1 MTNMSC
7 SMMTTESPGISSRT
21 MRRSRISSAVSSGFI
36 PADGSSSRSSRGP
49 AASARQISTRRR
61 SICGSWP
68 TRSKPRRGRS
78 RLKRASRWDARSM
91 AARISPTSRPRR
103 TTESRS
109 PVRRRAC
116 MPIRMLSKTERS
128 RHRRLAWKVRAIP
141 SRAIA
146 WASRPV
152 SRRPRKTTS
161 PAAGAKRP
169 VNALKSVVFPE
180 PFGPITPTVS
190 PSATTTS
197 TPSRATSP
205 PKRTVSPVTSS
216 KLTVVAGAARPVNAV
231 GGLPWVRRGSVRPTP
246 ATSPV
251 SPDPRGPEAAG
262 TVEEHDDDHDAVEEQ
277 AVLVEES
284 EALGQG
290 HEQAGAQHD
299 ARDRVHA
306 ADDDHG
312 EHDERIAEVEVG
324 RRDEAHH
331 DGVTAE
337 GEGRDV
343 LDPLRAAREPE
354 VVHEDVEDE
363 DERDR
368 DERQIVAA
376 RLEDRHE
383 ENRAHEDGRPRPD
396 QHGEPRR
403 PAPRDGQEADGV
415 AAEASE
421 RGAGEVD
428 DAGGPDLEIQPL
440 TRRDVEKG
448 EGRDEGPVRARPER
462 QRKGQRQHGATRERG
477 RPASRERPGERR
489 AEPRHEPHQ
498 AAGRDERPAGGAER
512 PRALGEDAGDH
523 EREDGRLRQPDTRE
537 VAAHT
542 RSTLFSPRRPLGL
555 NPRNSMTTAN
565 ATTSRNSEP
574 RGMRA
579 AAVGWR
585 TPRSTATLAAS
596 PIPGIARFS

>member
-1 MTNMSC
+1 
-7 SMMTTESPGISSRT
+7 
-21 MRRSRISSAVSSGFI
+21 
-36 PADGSSSRSSRGP
+36 
-49 AASARQISTRRR
+49 
-61 SICGSWP
+61 
-68 TRSKPRRGRS
+68 
-78 RLKRASRWDARSM
+78 M

-116 MPIRMLSKTERS
+116 MPIRMLSKAERS

-169 VNALKSVVFPE
+169 VSALKSVVFPE

-205 PKRTVSPVTSS
+205 PKRTESPVTSS

-231 GGLPWVRRGSVRPTP
+231 GGVPWVRRGSVGAGAARPVHSVGGLRRGATRLRSSRRFLFQRP
-246 ATSPV
+246 ILVTSPV

-306 ADDDHG
+306 ADDDHR

-324 RRDEAHH
+324 
-331 DGVTAE
+331 
-337 GEGRDV
+337 
-343 LDPLRAAREPE
+343 
-354 VVHEDVEDE
+354 
-363 DERDR
+363 
-368 DERQIVAA
+368 
-376 RLEDRHE
+376 
-383 ENRAHEDGRPRPD
+383 
-396 QHGEPRR
+396 
-403 PAPRDGQEADGV
+403 
-415 AAEASE
+415 
-421 RGAGEVD
+421 
-428 DAGGPDLEIQPL
+428 
-440 TRRDVEKG
+440 
-448 EGRDEGPVRARPER
+448 GRDE
-462 QRKGQRQHGATRERG
+462 
-477 RPASRERPGERR
+477 
-489 AEPRHEPHQ
+489 
-498 AAGRDERPAGGAER
+498 
-512 PRALGEDAGDH
+512 
-523 EREDGRLRQPDTRE
+523 
-537 VAAHT
+537 
-542 RSTLFSPRRPLGL
+542 
-555 NPRNSMTTAN
+555 
-565 ATTSRNSEP
+565 
-574 RGMRA
+574 
-579 AAVGWR
+579 
-585 TPRSTATLAAS
+585 
-596 PIPGIARFS
+596 

>member
-21 MRRSRISSAVSSGFI
+21 MRRSPISSAVSSGFI

-116 MPIRMLSKTERS
+116 MPIRMLSKAERS

-161 PAAGAKRP
+161 PAADAKRP
-169 VNALKSVVFPE
+169 VSALKSVVFPE

-205 PKRTVSPVTSS
+205 PNRTVSPATSS
-216 KLTVVAGAARPVNAV
+216 RLTVVAGAARPVNAV
-231 GGLPWVRRGSVRPTP
+231 GGVPWVRRGSVRPTLV
-246 ATSPV
+246 ASSV
-251 SPDPRGPEAAG
+251 SPDLSGPEALRP
-262 TVEEHDDDHDAVEEQ
+262 VEEHDDDHDTVEEQ
-277 AVLVEES
+277 PVLVEEPK
-284 EALGQG
+284 ALGQR
-290 HEQAGAQHD
+290 HEQAGAQDD

-306 ADDDHG
+306 PDDDHG
-312 EHDERIAEVEVG
+312 EHDERVAEVEVG
-324 RRDEAHH
+324 RRDEADHH
-331 DGVTAE
+331 GVEGAAE
-337 GEGRDV
+337 PDEEVADREREELAPRDRHAAAPRRDLVVAQRVEREPEPRVVQAPEDPRREPRHDERGIVEIRVRRELDAREHGLGRESVPEQAECRDV
-343 LDPLRAAREPE
+343 LDPLRAAGELE

-363 DERDR
+363 HEGDR
-368 DERQIVAA
+368 DERQVVAA

-383 ENRAHEDGRPRPD
+383 EDRAHGDRHPRPD
-396 QHGEPRR
+396 EHGEPRR
-403 PAPRDGQEADGV
+403 PARGDGQEADRV
-415 AAEASE
+415 AAEAGE
-421 RGAGEVD
+421 RRAGEVD
-428 DAGGPDLEIQPL
+428 DARRPDLEIQPL
-440 TRRDVEKG
+440 ADRDVE
-448 EGRDEGPVRARPER
+448 ERERRDEGPVRARSKR
-462 QRKGQRQHGATRERG
+462 QRQGQREHDARTERG
-477 RPASRERPGERR
+477 RPATREGPGERGP
-489 AEPRHEPHQ
+489 EPRHEPHQ
-498 AAGRDERPAGGAER
+498 RARRD
-512 PRALGEDAGDH
+512 D
-523 EREDGRLRQPDTRE
+523 RLAP
-537 VAAHT
+537 V
-542 RSTLFSPRRPLGL
+542 P
-555 NPRNSMTTAN
+555 
-565 ATTSRNSEP
+565 
-574 RGMRA
+574 
-579 AAVGWR
+579 
-585 TPRSTATLAAS
+585 
-596 PIPGIARFS
+596 

>member
-1 MTNMSC
+1 
-7 SMMTTESPGISSRT
+7 
-21 MRRSRISSAVSSGFI
+21 
-36 PADGSSSRSSRGP
+36 
-49 AASARQISTRRR
+49 
-61 SICGSWP
+61 
-68 TRSKPRRGRS
+68 
-78 RLKRASRWDARSM
+78 M
-91 AARISPTSRPRR
+91 AAGTSPTSRPRR

-116 MPIRMLSKTERS
+116 MPIRMLSKAERS

-169 VNALKSVVFPE
+169 VSALKSVVFPE

-231 GGLPWVRRGSVRPTP
+231 GGVPWVRRGSVQLT
-246 ATSPV
+246 AVTSPV

-331 DGVTAE
+331 DGVEGPAEPDEEVTDREREELPPRDRHAAAPGRDLVVAQRVEREPEPRIVQAPEDPRGEPGHDERGVVEIRVCRELDARERRPGREGVAGE

-343 LDPLRAAREPE
+343 LDPLRAARELE

-368 DERQIVAA
+368 DERQIAPA
-376 RLEDRHE
+376 RREDRHE
-383 ENRAHEDGRPRPD
+383 ENRAHEDGRPWPD

-403 PAPRDGQEADGV
+403 PAPRDGQEADRV
-415 AAEASE
+415 AAEPGE
-421 RGAGEVD
+421 RGAGEGE
-428 DAGGPDLEIQPL
+428 DAGGPPLEIPPPAG
-440 TRRDVEKG
+440 RDVEGG
-448 EGRDEGPVRARPER
+448 EGRDAGPVRAR
-462 QRKGQRQHGATRERG
+462 T
-477 RPASRERPGERR
+477 ERR
-489 AEPRHEPHQ
+489 VE
-498 AAGRDERPAGGAER
+498 
-512 PRALGEDAGDH
+512 
-523 EREDGRLRQPDTRE
+523 
-537 VAAHT
+537 
-542 RSTLFSPRRPLGL
+542 
-555 NPRNSMTTAN
+555 
-565 ATTSRNSEP
+565 
-574 RGMRA
+574 
-579 AAVGWR
+579 
-585 TPRSTATLAAS
+585 
-596 PIPGIARFS
+596 